1 MKFSKFKELVN
12 LYLDKE
18 ISEDQL
24 SLLKAEI
31 RANKEKRKL
40 FSLYFRLHQATKLA
54 LVRMKAEPSQFEQ
67 IDNLNSELFSEAKTI
82 TVDFGSGEIIGSAT
96 GVENRCEEKKSNF
109 NLIWG
114 AMAASI
120 CLSFVIISAVFMG
133 SDKDNILVETSV
145 EFAEKVEPVSKP
157 NLENNEL
164 VVLASNQEVIK
175 KEILDG
181 VNELAEYTSGLDDF
195 DSRIARNTQAFKHV
209 PKRFNKDL
217 ILRAYEEL
225 RYYPVYDDESFR
237 PVLLG
242 PAGSRGN
249 QFKSDL
255 TSLRFQ
261 R

>member
-1 MKFSKFKELVN
+1 MMFSKFKELVN

-24 SLLKAEI
+24 CLLKAEI
-31 RANKEKRKL
+31 CSNKEKRKL
-40 FSLYFRLHQATKLA
+40 FSFYFRLHQATKLA
-54 LVRMKAEPSQFEQ
+54 LVRMKAGPAEFEQ
-67 IDNLNSELFSEAKTI
+67 LTNFNSKLLTDAKTI

-96 GVENRCEEKKSNF
+96 AINDQSVKKKSNIY
-109 NLIWG
+109 LYLG
-114 AMAASI
+114 SMAASI
-120 CLSFVIISAVFMG
+120 CLSFIIISSVFMFG
-133 SDKDNILVETSV
+133 SKDNKLVETVV
-145 EFAEKVEPVSKP
+145 EYPEKAEPVHKP
-157 NLENNEL
+157 KLENHEL
-164 VVLASNQEVIK
+164 VVLASYQEVMK

-181 VNELAEYTSGLDDF
+181 VNELAEYSSGLDEF
-195 DSRIARNTQAFKHV
+195 DSQIVKNAQAFKHD

-217 ILRAYEEL
+217 ILRTNEEL

-237 PVLLG
+237 PILLG
-242 PAGSRGN
+242 PAGSHGN

>member
-1 MKFSKFKELVN
+1 MMFSKFRKLVN

-24 SLLKAEI
+24 SLLKVEI
-31 RANKEKRKL
+31 NANKEKRKL
-40 FSLYFRLHQATKLA
+40 FSFYFRLHQATKLA
-54 LVRMKAEPSQFEQ
+54 LVRMRAGPSQFEQ
-67 IDNLNSELFSEAKTI
+67 IDNINSELFSEAKTI

-96 GVENRCEEKKSNF
+96 DAQNRSGKKKSNF
-109 NLIWG
+109 NLIFG
-114 AMAASI
+114 AMAASV

-133 SDKDNILVETSV
+133 SHKDNILVETSAEFV
-145 EFAEKVEPVSKP
+145 EKTEPVHKP

-175 KEILDG
+175 KEIIDG
-181 VNELAEYTSGLDDF
+181 MNELAEYTSGLDEF
-195 DSRIARNTQAFKHV
+195 GSRIARDTHAFKHV
-209 PKRFNKDL
+209 PNRFNKDL
-217 ILRAYEEL
+217 ILRANEEL

>member
-1 MKFSKFKELVN
+1 MMFSKFKELVN

-31 RANKEKRKL
+31 CSNQEKRKL
-40 FSLYFRLHQATKLA
+40 FSYYVRLHQATKLA
-54 LVRMKAEPSQFEQ
+54 LVRMKAGPSHFEQ
-67 IDNLNSELFSEAKTI
+67 ITNFNSELLTEAKTI

-96 GVENRCEEKKSNF
+96 GINNRNVKKKSNIYRY
-109 NLIWG
+109 LG
-114 AMAASI
+114 SMAASI
-120 CLSFVIISAVFMG
+120 CLTFVIISSVFML
-133 SDKDNILVETSV
+133 SQKDNKLAETPVAIS
-145 EFAEKVEPVSKP
+145 EKAEPVHKSKK
-157 NLENNEL
+157 ENHEL
-164 VVLASNQEVIK
+164 VVLASNQEVIN

-181 VNELAEYTSGLDDF
+181 VNEFAEYTSELNEL
-195 DSRIARNTQAFKHV
+195 DSRIAKDAHDFKHIHN
-209 PKRFNKDL
+209 RFNKDF
-217 ILRAYEEL
+217 ILRTNEEL
-225 RYYPVYDDESFR
+225 RYYPVYDDDSFR

-242 PAGSRGN
+242 PAGPHGN